1 MSIQNA
7 TWAFLILT
15 VVFYT
20 ASPRRFK
27 LHYGRGITAI
37 CAAVYALASVLI
49 YWVVILIW
57 RALLGDF
64 G

>member
-1 MSIQNA
+1 MTIQNA
-7 TWAFLILT
+7 TWALLILM

-49 YWVVILIW
+49 YWVVILTW
-57 RALLGDF
+57 RALRCDF